1 MNFIKCEN
9 ILQLHDEALFKY
21 LFYDI
26 KVNDAFRNNIIIILL
41 KKLASNL
48 NWNVICYPNL

>member
-1 MNFIKCEN
+1 MNFIKYVN
-9 ILQLHDEALFKY
+9 ILQLHDEALFIY